1 MARLNA
7 FQRFEDLKTQTKL
20 LTTFG
25 VISVIIVII
34 SSLGVWATT
43 RLSQHSDT
51 IYLNYTVP
59 LIDFNT
65 MLFNINK
72 YHGTLQDLARAP
84 SAADFKVDVAKI
96 EPYRQQVEQLIAKYE
111 ARTLRVSSS
120 GRDEALELVGL
131 KGALVKFF
139 QQADA
144 GVAALAE
151 GFQSKALSTGQA
163 QQMRELG
170 QLTLTVGIAPA
181 LNGLISRHA
190 EQIKTLQEIAK
201 DLSNESKSLAGM

>member
-59 LIDFNT
+59 LIDFNS

-84 SAADFKVDVAKI
+84 SAGDFKVDVAKI

-120 GRDEALELVGL
+120 GRDEATEFVGL
-131 KGALVKFF
+131 KGALAKYF

-151 GFQSKALSTGQA
+151 GFQSKALSAGQA

-181 LNGLISRHA
+181 LNGVISRHA
-190 EQIKTLQEIAK
+190 E
-201 DLSNESKSLAGM
+201 